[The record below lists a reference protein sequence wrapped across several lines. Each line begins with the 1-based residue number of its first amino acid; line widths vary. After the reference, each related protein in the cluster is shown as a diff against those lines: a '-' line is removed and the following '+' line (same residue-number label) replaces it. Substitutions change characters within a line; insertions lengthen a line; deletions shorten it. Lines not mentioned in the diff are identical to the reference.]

1 PTLFN
6 AGSSSSQLSSC
17 FLMETRDSMEAIGKT
32 LTDIMQLAKYAGG
45 IGASVTKLR
54 ATGSVIRSINGRSS
68 GPIPFIKM
76 MDAVI
81 AGVDQGGRRRGT
93 LAVYCE
99 PWHYDVERF
108 IDLRQRAGDESQ
120 RVHTLNTVLFLNDE
134 FLARV
139 EADDAWWLFDPNETP
154 DLADLYGRCFSD
166 RYGHYVEEARAG
178 RLRLFRTVRARDLF
192 HRMLRSLVETSHP
205 WLTFKDPGNLRCPI
219 RNAGIVHSSNLC
231 TEIFLPA
238 DESQV
243 AVCNLA
249 SIVLPRHLSPDGQL
263 QWEELAESARLA
275 IRHLDDVIDAN
286 FYAIPEA
293 ERANSSTRP
302 VGLGVM
308 GWADLLER
316 IGLPFDGPEALDLL
330 DRLIELISWH
340 AIDASAELARERG
353 SFPAFE
359 GSDWS
364 GGRVPID
371 TLPLLQAERAATVEV
386 SRRVGLDWE
395 ALRGK
400 VAGGM
405 RNGTVMAIAPT
416 ATISLIAGTSQSIE
430 PPFATVYT
438 RNNISGKFL
447 EINENLVR
455 RLKAAG
461 IWEEV
466 GEEIVLRRGELA
478 DIKGVPEE
486 IKAIFAT
493 AYEIAPQVLVRQAA
507 VAQRWVDQGISRNLY
522 LTTRDPQQLGALYLR
537 AWRSGLK
544 STYYAF
550 ARPSMRAEATF
561 AYDDARPRAHLEAAA
576 TSPGTSAASC
586 SSDVTDLIC
595 EACQ

>member
-1 PTLFN
+1 
-6 AGSSSSQLSSC
+6 
-17 FLMETRDSMEAIGKT
+17 
-32 LTDIMQLAKYAGG
+32 
-45 IGASVTKLR
+45 
-54 ATGSVIRSINGRSS
+54 
-68 GPIPFIKM
+68 
-76 MDAVI
+76 
-81 AGVDQGGRRRGT
+81 
-93 LAVYCE
+93 
-99 PWHYDVERF
+99 
-108 IDLRQRAGDESQ
+108 
-120 RVHTLNTVLFLNDE
+120 
-134 FLARV
+134 
-139 EADDAWWLFDPNETP
+139 
-154 DLADLYGRCFSD
+154 
-166 RYGHYVEEARAG
+166 
-178 RLRLFRTVRARDLF
+178 
-192 HRMLRSLVETSHP
+192 
-205 WLTFKDPGNLRCPI
+205 
-219 RNAGIVHSSNLC
+219 
-231 TEIFLPA
+231 
-238 DESQV
+238 
-243 AVCNLA
+243 
-249 SIVLPRHLSPDGQL
+249 
-263 QWEELAESARLA
+263 
-275 IRHLDDVIDAN
+275 
-286 FYAIPEA
+286 
-293 ERANSSTRP
+293 
-302 VGLGVM
+302 
-308 GWADLLER
+308 
-316 IGLPFDGPEALDLL
+316 
-330 DRLIELISWH
+330 
-340 AIDASAELARERG
+340 
-353 SFPAFE
+353 
-359 GSDWS
+359 
-364 GGRVPID
+364 
-371 TLPLLQAERAATVEV
+371 
-386 SRRVGLDWE
+386 
-395 ALRGK
+395 
-400 VAGGM
+400 GM